1 MTSLIRASGNAP
13 TSSLEVMMIKKLTRR
28 PFRLLAYGTPSV
40 GKTTLAASSPKPVF
54 ICCEDGAREVQ
65 ADAWM
70 FPGDK
75 VTPPSSKALREAIS
89 SLAKDHAGYETLVID
104 GLGAL
109 DKMLQRE
116 LCDENSKWGGNFLH
130 EGYGKPEAMI
140 FGRWREVIVELERAN
155 DAGLNIFLVG
165 HAAVVNHTPPD
176 APQFNRYQIA
186 VTGNKTSDTAGFFF
200 EWCDTVAFCRFEQM
214 TTTDPNKKVRGIGIQ
229 GARIMHLARTDSFD
243 AKCRSKNAPQ
253 QIPMSWSELE
263 RVMKA
268 EDLDPAVVK
277 AQILELIPKL
287 PADKRAATE
296 TWLATNLTAND
307 LTLGLER
314 IRGAVLLTGS

>member
-1 MTSLIRASGNAP
+1 
-13 TSSLEVMMIKKLTRR
+13 MIKKLTRR

-40 GKTTLAASSPKPVF
+40 GKTTLAANSPKPVF

-70 FPGDK
+70 FAGDR
-75 VTPPSSKALREAIS
+75 VTPPSSEEFKNAVR
-89 SLAKDHAGYETLVID
+89 SLTKDHAGYETLVID

-109 DKMLQRE
+109 DKLLQKE
-116 LCDENSKWGGNFLH
+116 LCDANPKWNGNFMY
-130 EGYGKPEAMI
+130 EGFNKPESMI
-140 FGRWREVIVELERAN
+140 FGKWREVVVEFERAN
-155 DAGLNIFLVG
+155 EAGLNIFLVG
-165 HAAVVNHTPPD
+165 HAAVSKHIPPD
-176 APQFNRYQIA
+176 APEFNRYQVA
-186 VTGNKTSDTAGFFF
+186 VTGSAKADTAGFLF

-253 QIPMSWSELE
+253 QIPMSWAELE

-268 EDLDPAVVK
+268 EDLDPGVVR
-277 AQILELIPKL
+277 AQIQELIPKL

-296 TWLATNLTAND
+296 SWLATSLTAND